1 MKVTLYRPSWQKLR
15 VSCIAKFNP
24 YKGFTTLV
32 GSQDNINRLF
42 NYLNDA
48 NMSPLPEYVKTENE
62 RMGLTPAEELACRA
76 YRVHNMLTATHMGFQ
91 GIHQGGSD
99 LDRLVVE
106 AREKVVAYISSR
118 DVMSAARKWDW
129 DVFAYEMETMWRE
142 EVYWFKAIYSDLK
155 RRSETA
161 SRRRTQQTGVDD
173 SAETRRELAR
183 AMQIMTNINDRR

>member
-15 VSCIAKFNP
+15 VSCIAKYNP

-32 GSQDNINRLF
+32 GCQDNINRLF

-48 NMSPLPEYVKTENE
+48 NTLPLPEYVKVENE
-62 RMGLTPAEELACRA
+62 RMGLTLYEELACRA

-106 AREKVVAYISSR
+106 AREKVKEYISSR

-129 DVFAYEMETMWRE
+129 DVFTYEIETMWRE
-142 EVYWFKAIYSDLK
+142 EVYWFRAIYADLK
-155 RRSETA
+155 RRVETA
-161 SRRRTQQTGVDD
+161 SRRRTQQTGTDD
-173 SAETRRELAR
+173 SAETRRELAHVVK
-183 AMQIMTNINDRR
+183 IMTAINDRR

>member
-15 VSCIAKFNP
+15 VSCIAKYNP

-32 GSQDNINRLF
+32 GCQDNINRLF

-48 NMSPLPEYVKTENE
+48 NTLPLPEYVKVENE
-62 RMGLTPAEELACRA
+62 RMGLTLYEELACRA

-106 AREKVVAYISSR
+106 AREKVKEYISSR

-129 DVFAYEMETMWRE
+129 DVFTYEIETMWRE
-142 EVYWFKAIYSDLK
+142 EVYWFRAIYADLK
-155 RRSETA
+155 RRAETA
-161 SRRRTQQTGVDD
+161 SRRRTQQTGTDD
-173 SAETRRELAR
+173 SAETRRELAHVVK
-183 AMQIMTNINDRR
+183 IMTAINDRR